1 MLTKEE
7 FTIAKHRSRDIL
19 SLSFTHLKHVENMQ
33 KRKRIQLVL
42 MRIYMQT
49 NNTCN
54 IDNMQIR
61 QKGYSALHCTAVDVV
76 DVTCRG
82 RLLYISISAISYQQC
97 NLHAEED
104 GECIAYQPGD
114 AKPKQGQ
121 PLLPTAKAFN
131 EIQCMTSYGSVS
143 AGRERSV
150 FP

>member
-1 MLTKEE
+1 MLRICKKEKK
-7 FTIAKHRSRDIL
+7 TD
-19 SLSFTHLKHVENMQ
+19 TVGVVEN
-33 KRKRIQLVL
+33 
-42 MRIYMQT
+42 IYAK

-143 AGRERSV
+143 AGRENVSFSLMYLKSIPMRTMKAEKIHMTRILL
-150 FP
+150 

>member
-1 MLTKEE
+1 ML
-7 FTIAKHRSRDIL
+7 L
-19 SLSFTHLKHVENMQ
+19 
-33 KRKRIQLVL
+33 
-42 MRIYMQT
+42 RIYMQKIT
-49 NNTCN
+49 PATLKICKL
-54 IDNMQIR
+54 D
-61 QKGYSALHCTAVDVV
+61 KKDTLHCTAVDVV

-131 EIQCMTSYGSVS
+131 V
-143 AGRERSV
+143 
-150 FP
+150 

>member
-1 MLTKEE
+1 
-7 FTIAKHRSRDIL
+7 
-19 SLSFTHLKHVENMQ
+19 MQ
-33 KRKRIQLVL
+33 KITPATLTICKLDKKDTV
-42 MRIYMQT
+42 
-49 NNTCN
+49 
-54 IDNMQIR
+54 
-61 QKGYSALHCTAVDVV
+61 HCTAVDVV

-143 AGRERSV
+143 AGRENVSFSLMYLKSIPMRTMKAEKIHMTRILL
-150 FP
+150 